1 MIIKFSEIMGSFD
14 ELMPRILKFIN
25 YSPSS
30 KFINDIKKT
39 ALKQK
44 SFQSKH
50 KYDLEK
56 FGLSEDKIKEDCKK
70 YYETFIN

>member
-1 MIIKFSEIMGSFD
+1 MGSFD

-56 FGLSEDKIKEDCKK
+56 FGLLEKQIQQDCNKIYRTFLNNNSKK
-70 YYETFIN
+70 